1 MQGLC
6 WKLDASLI
14 KIHKNFLIEK
24 TTCMGSFFYDK
35 NNKFLRRLSKIITC
49 FTVLILLCFTVIN
62 PISVKVTQSKFCN
75 LAYSAGM
82 PSIQDIVKHLFNKK
96 ENNEIKQERVSVYL
110 GGYPLGFTFKCDGVL
125 VIAISNDSAENLQ
138 EGDII
143 THINEY
149 RVSSEEDIAE
159 IINNKLDS
167 NEKVM
172 LSVKR
177 NNIEKKASIKPIFD
191 EKTNRYKLGI
201 WIRDDAA
208 GVGTITYIRKDNM
221 RFGALGHPVCDIDT
235 GSMMPVSSGNIY
247 KCNIVGYKK
256 GVKGNAGELKGLF
269 LRNGSV
275 FGTLDKNKQSGV
287 FGYFNNERIDFVNNT
302 EVEVA
307 NRREIKSGKA
317 SIRCTVDGYMPEDY
331 EIEIVKTYFKS
342 NNDTKSMFIRVTD
355 KRLIEKTGG
364 IVQGMSGSPIIQN
377 GKLVGAVTHVFV
389 SDPTKGY
396 GIFADLMIN
405 E

>member
-1 MQGLC
+1 
-6 WKLDASLI
+6 
-14 KIHKNFLIEK
+14 
-24 TTCMGSFFYDK
+24 MGSFFYGK
-35 NNKFLRRLSKIITC
+35 NNNFVRKLSKFITC

-62 PISVKVTQSKFCN
+62 PISVKATQSKFCSV
-75 LAYSAGM
+75 AYSAGM
-82 PSIQDIVKHLFNKK
+82 PSIQDIVKSLFNKK
-96 ENNEIKQERVSVYL
+96 DAKVTKKERVMVYL
-110 GGYPLGFTFKCDGVL
+110 GGYPLGFTFRCDGVL

-143 THINEY
+143 TQINEY
-149 RVSSEEDIAE
+149 KISSEEDISE
-159 IINNKLDS
+159 IINNKIDS
-167 NEKVM
+167 KEKVV
-172 LSVKR
+172 LSIKR
-177 NNIEKKASIKPIFD
+177 NNTDKKASIKPIFD
-191 EKTNRYKLGI
+191 NKSGKYKLGI

-235 GSMMPVSSGNIY
+235 GSMMPVSSGNIF
-247 KCNIVGYKK
+247 KCNIVGFKK
-256 GVKGNAGELKGLF
+256 GVKGDAGELKGLF
-269 LRNGSV
+269 LRNGNI
-275 FGTLDKNKQSGV
+275 FGTLDKNKKSGV
-287 FGYFNNERIDFVNNT
+287 FGYFNNERIDFV
-302 EVEVA
+302 EDMVVEVA
-307 NRREIKSGKA
+307 DRHEIKSGKA
-317 SIRCTVDGYMPEDY
+317 SIRCTIDGYMPEDY

-355 KRLIEKTGG
+355 KRLIERTGG

>member
-1 MQGLC
+1 
-6 WKLDASLI
+6 
-14 KIHKNFLIEK
+14 
-24 TTCMGSFFYDK
+24 MGSFFYGK
-35 NNKFLRRLSKIITC
+35 NNKFIRKLSKLITC
-49 FTVLILLCFTVIN
+49 FTMLILLCFTVIN
-62 PISVKVTQSKFCN
+62 PISVKTTQSKFCSV
-75 LAYSAGM
+75 AYSAGM
-82 PSIQDIVKHLFNKK
+82 PSIQDIVKSLFGKKDTKEIKK
-96 ENNEIKQERVSVYL
+96 ERVMVYL
-110 GGYPLGFTFKCDGVL
+110 GGYPLGFTFKCEGVL

-143 THINEY
+143 TQINEHKI
-149 RVSSEEDIAE
+149 SSEEDISE
-159 IINNKLDS
+159 IINNKIDS
-167 NEKVM
+167 KEKVV
-172 LSVKR
+172 LSIKR
-177 NNIEKKASIKPIFD
+177 NNTDKKASIKPIFD
-191 EKTNRYKLGI
+191 NKSGKYKLGI

-235 GSMMPVSSGNIY
+235 GSMMPVSSGNIF
-247 KCNIVGYKK
+247 KCNIVGLKK
-256 GVKGNAGELKGLF
+256 GVKGDAGELKGLF
-269 LRNGSV
+269 LRNGSI
-275 FGTLDKNKQSGV
+275 FGTLDKNTKSGV
-287 FGYFNNERIDFVNNT
+287 FGYFNNERIDFVDDMV
-302 EVEVA
+302 VEVA
-307 NRREIKSGKA
+307 DRHEIKSGKA
-317 SIRCTVDGYMPEDY
+317 SIRCTIDGYMPEDY

-355 KRLIEKTGG
+355 KRLIERTGG